1 MFECVRSEVHVTTE
15 RLKYKGVVSW
25 EGEVELVLECPCSAP
40 NYSDRVT
47 NSFDTFTIFLY
58 TFVLEL
64 SGACLS
70 SQGVAPAQFKQNAFF
85 DRPGS
90 LKFDLGL
97 I

>member
-40 NYSDRVT
+40 NYSDGIT

-64 SGACLS
+64 LGAGLS
-70 SQGVAPAQFKQNAFF
+70 SQGGAPSQFN
-85 DRPGS
+85 
-90 LKFDLGL
+90 
-97 I
+97 